1 MTAVFVPFCKGPS
14 DRLARPPA
22 VGVLASFADEK
33 SCRHPDFTVTEIGHH
48 LHNVETE
55 IGNHPDFAA
64 TSIPGA

>member
-1 MTAVFVPFCKGPS
+1 MRVVFIPFRKGPPQGATG
-14 DRLARPPA
+14 LGA
-22 VGVLASFADEK
+22 VGHFASFADEK